1 MSPVASPSDVPKAG
15 TFRAFGAI
23 AAWYCSTVVLITT
36 NKILM
41 SGQFRLPVFLTFT
54 HMLVSFA
61 WCEFSANAG
70 WSERKPLKSGRDVW
84 KVFVLSQTL
93 ALSVALAVASFK
105 YVDVSLEQA
114 LAASTP
120 AFTAAAGVVVL
131 GKRERPRVWLTLVPV
146 AGGAALS
153 AGGAPEFHL
162 VGVSLVFASNVA
174 RAVKSCMQ
182 ELLLGG
188 ESALDS
194 MNLLRY
200 MSAFSA
206 VTLLPMALALEGPT
220 DIYRRLLA
228 VRGDGALA
236 AALVANCA
244 GAFAVNLTQF
254 TVTAHVGALYM
265 QVLGNLKNV
274 FTSTVS
280 VFVFRNAV
288 TPMGVVG
295 YAVTMLGAY
304 AFGREKR
311 REREGDA
318 GHASGAGA
326 ASIAVAKGPG
336 VGLEHG
342 GGGMASRA

>member
-1 MSPVASPSDVPKAG
+1 M
-15 TFRAFGAI
+15 
-23 AAWYCSTVVLITT
+23 
-36 NKILM
+36 
-41 SGQFRLPVFLTFT
+41 
-54 HMLVSFA
+54 
-61 WCEFSANAG
+61 
-70 WSERKPLKSGRDVW
+70 
-84 KVFVLSQTL
+84 
-93 ALSVALAVASFK
+93 
-105 YVDVSLEQA
+105 
-114 LAASTP
+114 
-120 AFTAAAGVVVL
+120 
-131 GKRERPRVWLTLVPV
+131 
-146 AGGAALS
+146 
-153 AGGAPEFHL
+153 
-162 VGVSLVFASNVA
+162 
-174 RAVKSCMQ
+174 
-182 ELLLGG
+182 
-188 ESALDS
+188 
-194 MNLLRY
+194 
-200 MSAFSA
+200 
-206 VTLLPMALALEGPT
+206 
-220 DIYRRLLA
+220 
-228 VRGDGALA
+228 RGDGALA

>member
-1 MSPVASPSDVPKAG
+1 M
-15 TFRAFGAI
+15 I
-23 AAWYCSTVVLITT
+23 
-36 NKILM
+36 
-41 SGQFRLPVFLTFT
+41 
-54 HMLVSFA
+54 
-61 WCEFSANAG
+61 
-70 WSERKPLKSGRDVW
+70 
-84 KVFVLSQTL
+84 
-93 ALSVALAVASFK
+93 
-105 YVDVSLEQA
+105 
-114 LAASTP
+114 
-120 AFTAAAGVVVL
+120 L

-206 VTLLPMALALEGPT
+206 VTLLPMALASRV
-220 DIYRRLLA
+220 RRTFT
-228 VRGDGALA
+228 GDCSP
-236 AALVANCA
+236 CA
-244 GAFAVNLTQF
+244 RQARSRRARRELRGAFAVNLTQF

-318 GHASGAGA
+318 GHAIGAGA

-336 VGLEHG
+336 VGLEHV

>member
-1 MSPVASPSDVPKAG
+1 M
-15 TFRAFGAI
+15 
-23 AAWYCSTVVLITT
+23 
-36 NKILM
+36 
-41 SGQFRLPVFLTFT
+41 
-54 HMLVSFA
+54 
-61 WCEFSANAG
+61 
-70 WSERKPLKSGRDVW
+70 
-84 KVFVLSQTL
+84 
-93 ALSVALAVASFK
+93 ALAVASFK

-120 AFTAAAGVVVL
+120 AFTAAAGVVIL

-162 VGVSLVFASNVA
+162 VGVSLVFRLERRA
-174 RAVKSCMQ
+174 RRQELMQ

-206 VTLLPMALALEGPT
+206 VTLLPMALARGSDGHLPAT
-220 DIYRRLLA
+220 ARRA
-228 VRGDGALA
+228 RRRRARGGARRELR
-236 AALVANCA
+236 

-295 YAVTMLGAY
+295 T
-304 AFGREKR
+304 R
-311 REREGDA
+311 
-318 GHASGAGA
+318 
-326 ASIAVAKGPG
+326 
-336 VGLEHG
+336 
-342 GGGMASRA
+342 

>member
-1 MSPVASPSDVPKAG
+1 
-15 TFRAFGAI
+15 
-23 AAWYCSTVVLITT
+23 
-36 NKILM
+36 
-41 SGQFRLPVFLTFT
+41 
-54 HMLVSFA
+54 
-61 WCEFSANAG
+61 
-70 WSERKPLKSGRDVW
+70 
-84 KVFVLSQTL
+84 
-93 ALSVALAVASFK
+93 
-105 YVDVSLEQA
+105 
-114 LAASTP
+114 
-120 AFTAAAGVVVL
+120 
-131 GKRERPRVWLTLVPV
+131 
-146 AGGAALS
+146 
-153 AGGAPEFHL
+153 
-162 VGVSLVFASNVA
+162 
-174 RAVKSCMQ
+174 
-182 ELLLGG
+182 
-188 ESALDS
+188 

-295 YAVTMLGAY
+295 YAVTMLG
-304 AFGREKR
+304 RVR
-311 REREGDA
+311 VREGE
-318 GHASGAGA
+318 A
-326 ASIAVAKGPG
+326 ARTGR
-336 VGLEHG
+336 G
-342 GGGMASRA
+342 GTRATRAARGRRRSRWRRDRAWD